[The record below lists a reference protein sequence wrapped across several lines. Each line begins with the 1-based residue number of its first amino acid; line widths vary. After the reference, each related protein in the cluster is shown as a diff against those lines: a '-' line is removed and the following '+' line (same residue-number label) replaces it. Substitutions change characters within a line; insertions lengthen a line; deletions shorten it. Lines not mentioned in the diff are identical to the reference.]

1 MAEPPDR
8 MWRSPPAL
16 PCSSPFHHPPTHPIG
31 SCWCIWDSGGGRGEE
46 VGEGT
51 QHPACPWPTPSLL
64 PLHPKLLQTRL
75 GASVTVEAAC
85 ISQHKECAPSS
96 AIT

>member
-1 MAEPPDR
+1 M
-8 MWRSPPAL
+8 
-16 PCSSPFHHPPTHPIG
+16 
-31 SCWCIWDSGGGRGEE
+31 
-46 VGEGT
+46 GEGT

-75 GASVTVEAAC
+75 GALVTVEAAC